1 MGYLDGARVL
11 DLFAG
16 SGALGLEAL
25 SRGASHTTFVE
36 KNFKVSQVLR
46 QNILECGVS
55 EDSYRILKRD
65 VRTVSPPGHEERYD
79 LIFMDPPY
87 EKGWLEPVLRE
98 VARYDWLRADGRIIV
113 DHSKRDVIPDGMGW
127 CVDERR
133 VYGDVAIAW
142 VTLREGE
149 NAHGQ

>member
-1 MGYLDGARVL
+1 ML

-25 SRGASHTTFVE
+25 SRGASHATFVE
-36 KNFKVSQVLR
+36 NNFKVSQVLR

-55 EDSYRILKRD
+55 ADSYRIVKRD
-65 VRTVSPPGHEERYD
+65 VRMISQPDPDDRYD

-87 EKGWLEPVLRE
+87 EKGLLEPVLKE
-98 VARYDWLRADGRIIV
+98 VATHDWLRGAGKIIV
-113 DHSKRDVIPDGMGW
+113 DHSKRDVIPEGMGW
-127 CVDERR
+127 CVDKRR

-142 VTLREGE
+142 VTLREEE
-149 NAHGQ
+149 NVHEQ